1 MLIAQDSCR
10 TRRIGRA
17 AALRVACTTIKKVQ
31 HAEERAVKW
40 QGARLA
46 GQQVFTAGLK
56 GGSDVVQREIGKIG
70 VRFWHRLA
78 AITNRTPVARS

>member
-1 MLIAQDSCR
+1 M
-10 TRRIGRA
+10 
-17 AALRVACTTIKKVQ
+17 
-31 HAEERAVKW
+31 KW

-78 AITNRTPVARS
+78 AITNRTRVLRQGRSKARYRDGLDAR